1 MGRVDEQLQYQSSR
15 LRRPLSA
22 EAQGNLSRGVP
33 YIHRSCGFEAD
44 SDYRSIF
51 QSIIVVIDGATAR
64 FSRLNR

>member
-1 MGRVDEQLQYQSSR
+1 MGRVHEQLQYQSSR

-22 EAQGNLSRGVP
+22 EAQKSESRGAVHP
-33 YIHRSCGFEAD
+33 RSCGFEAD